1 MALLKILHI
10 SDTHLGARPRGSI
23 ERERDIYDVFIE
35 IIDIAIEN
43 KVDAVIHAGDMFHS
57 AELFPAPYIY
67 AIAGLDRLRQAGIAF
82 YIVAGNHDAAKPT
95 RNSPLELLGKL
106 GHAKVLSDHE
116 EPGFDKIVGRSG
128 DVVEIHGYSYK
139 ALDHLLSQGSKPRPG
154 SILLAHVRLCDAWSQ
169 RYGRDQS
176 ICSSEKDSIP
186 TIQRLP
192 KGFSYYALGD
202 LHKSWRNIYEGSPII
217 YPGSPEAISRDDYE
231 ERKVVFLVEIDRGRV
246 DVKEIPLK
254 KVRPWINIEARDYQ
268 EAIKIIS
275 TDLESAVKR
284 YTKPPIVVLKIKSPL
299 SRNERINIVRVLDN
313 LVEAKKI
320 LRYEGP
326 EVEVPQTREG
336 LGIGGR
342 EILQT
347 QLSIEK
353 AVEKLFSDPDVRRF
367 MVDEIIRGELDPDKI
382 LSRLVDQGLASKI
395 LNEPEIRRHLQL
407 GVSRSLG
414 GRL

>member
-1 MALLKILHI
+1 MKILHI

-23 ERERDIYDVFIE
+23 ERERDIYEVFLE

-43 KVDAVIHAGDMFHS
+43 KVDAVLHAGDMFHS
-57 AELFPAPYIY
+57 AELFPTPYIY

-95 RNSPLELLGKL
+95 RNSPLELLGRL
-106 GHAKVLSDHE
+106 GYAKVLSDHG
-116 EPGFDKIVGRSG
+116 EPGFDRIVGRSG
-128 DVVEIHGYSYK
+128 DVIEIHGYSYK
-139 ALDHLLSQGSKPRPG
+139 ALDRLLSQGSKPKPG

-176 ICSSEKDSIP
+176 ICSSEKDIVP

-202 LHKSWRNIYEGSPII
+202 LHKSWRNIYEGSPAI

-231 ERKVVFLVEIDRGRV
+231 EQKVVFLVEIDKGRV
-246 DVKEIPLK
+246 DVREIPLK
-254 KVRPWINIEARDYQ
+254 KVRPWINIEARDYS
-268 EAIKIIS
+268 EAIRIVS
-275 TDLESAVKR
+275 TDLENIAKKHA
-284 YTKPPIVVLKIKSPL
+284 KPPIVVLKIKSPL
-299 SRNERINIVRVLDN
+299 SKNERISIVRVLDS

-326 EVEVPQTREG
+326 EVEAPQTRES

-347 QLSIEK
+347 ELSIEK
-353 AVEKLFSDPDVRRF
+353 AVEKLFSDPEVRRF
-367 MVDEIIRGELDPDKI
+367 IADEIIKGELDPDKI
-382 LSRLVDQGLASKI
+382 LSRLVDQGLVNKI
-395 LNEPEIRRHLQL
+395 LSEPEIKRHLQL